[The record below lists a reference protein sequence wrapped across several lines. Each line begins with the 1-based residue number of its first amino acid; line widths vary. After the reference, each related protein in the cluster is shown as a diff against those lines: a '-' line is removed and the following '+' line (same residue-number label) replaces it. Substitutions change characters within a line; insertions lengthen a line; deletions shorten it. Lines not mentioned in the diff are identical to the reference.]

1 MFATVSYV
9 NVKQKITYERD
20 KPSLIVFNKKSTY
33 NSLDSQKEFL
43 KQLGFKVHS
52 NFSKIKSLIA
62 KLGFSHDKF
71 QLYHEEIKTA
81 FYIYTLNS
89 KSGKLESMNEDFYL
103 L

>member
-9 NVKQKITYERD
+9 NVKQKITYERG
-20 KPSLIVFNKKSTY
+20 KFSLIVFNEKSTY
-33 NSLDSQKEFL
+33 NSSDSQKAFL
-43 KQLGFKVHS
+43 KQLGLEDHY

-62 KLGFSHDKF
+62 KLGFSHDIF

-89 KSGKLESMNEDFYL
+89 KSGKLE
-103 L
+103 